1 MITFDGLLTRLP
13 IRWRAPWLVVVRGRS
28 WRGIVATVGAVAIA
42 AVVISRTQV
51 GFAKVVMFYGPPL
64 LALTIFGGIFQHVAR
79 GAVWTTL
86 LQRPVAA
93 TAELLR
99 ITALCAAIYL
109 LAAGILLGSAFVGL
123 ASGSLLSSTG
133 MPDLVV
139 ASGLWMIVV
148 LCAVIAVST
157 FATQGAAGIAIAWLM
172 APVILTLIAPSIELG
187 DIARHNLEFLLP
199 PFDAVFGYSDVL
211 RGKRPEVAVRYTA
224 HLITFPLLCA
234 GIVWRSFHVL
244 ARAEHTGAD

>member
-42 AVVISRTQV
+42 TVVISRTQD
-51 GFAKVVMFYGPPL
+51 GFAKVVIFYGPPL
-64 LALTIFGGIFQHVAR
+64 LALTVFGGLFQRIAR
-79 GAVWTTL
+79 GAVWTML

-99 ITALCAAIYL
+99 ITALCAVIYL
-109 LAAGILLGSAFVGL
+109 LAAGIVLGSTFVGL
-123 ASGSLLSSTG
+123 ANGDLLSPAGTHA
-133 MPDLVV
+133 LLV
-139 ASGLWMIVV
+139 ASVLWMIVV

-172 APVILTLIAPSIELG
+172 APVILVLLAQSIELG
-187 DIARHNLEFLLP
+187 DIVRHTLEFLLP
-199 PFDAVFGYSDVL
+199 PLDAVFGYSEVL
-211 RGKRPEVAVRYTA
+211 RGKRPEDAMRYTA
-224 HLITFPLLCA
+224 QLITFPLLCA

-244 ARAEHTGAD
+244 ARSEHTGAD